1 MSEVKVFSY
10 RKSEEICHQGIL
22 TKENPPPTNVLGGSK
37 VIPDWKP
44 VVQRMVII
52 GKSKYLGKSKQK
64 HDFKII
70 IIPVAL

>member
-1 MSEVKVFSY
+1 MIKVKVFSY
-10 RKSEEICHQGIL
+10 RKSEEICHQCIL
-22 TKENPPPTNVLGGSK
+22 TKKIPPKNVLDGSK

-64 HDFKII
+64 YDFEI